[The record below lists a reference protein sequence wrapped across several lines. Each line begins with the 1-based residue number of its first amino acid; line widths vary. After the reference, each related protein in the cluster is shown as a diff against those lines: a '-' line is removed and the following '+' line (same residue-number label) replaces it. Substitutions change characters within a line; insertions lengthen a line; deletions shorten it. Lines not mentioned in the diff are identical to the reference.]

1 MVLRRTAGGGN
12 CHSAD
17 TEDALNVLGRI
28 DFIIASLEKAGVLP
42 DELKHFKGMV
52 RQTALAGAPAA
63 NNNVRRSQEVVAEG
77 TLEILQSGEHCFA
90 VVWRSR
96 WVKLLLGRM
105 EVFVSNSRPQEG
117 TPCQFVL
124 PLSTKQT
131 RLDSGEIS
139 QGKYEHSIRVS
150 IDVPILGSRR
160 NCHKK
165 HFVQN
170 L

>member
-1 MVLRRTAGGGN
+1 MVLRRTAGGGS
-12 CHSAD
+12 CHSVD

-28 DFIIASLEKAGVLP
+28 DFIIASLEKAGVPP
-42 DELKHFKGMV
+42 DELRHFKGVV
-52 RQTALAGAPAA
+52 RQTASAGAPAVNDEA
-63 NNNVRRSQEVVAEG
+63 LAVSDNGNRSQEVVAEG

-96 WVKLLLGRM
+96 WVKLSPGRM

-124 PLSTKQT
+124 PLSTQQT

-139 QGKYEHSIRVS
+139 QEKNVKIRLE
-150 IDVPILGSRR
+150 I
-160 NCHKK
+160 
-165 HFVQN
+165 
-170 L
+170 